1 MIQKVKE
8 EFCFSCEG
16 LLLTPDEKLGP
27 FCKLCFQKTKR
38 RDPLMRA
45 AIRSSAVVVVPLV
58 CPHEERK
65 HGNCRFKE
73 PRYFSVIVLDKQL
86 EATKITG
93 PYTERGAEREAKRV
107 RRGIDRRGR

>member
-1 MIQKVKE
+1 MKKVE
-8 EFCFSCEG
+8 EAYCFSCEC
-16 LLLTPDEKLGP
+16 LLLVESEKLGP
-27 FCKLCFQKTKR
+27 FCRNCFKKTKR

-45 AIRSSAVVVVPLV
+45 AISSAAVVVVPLV

-73 PRYFSVIVLDKQL
+73 PRYFSVIVLDKKL

-107 RRGIDRRGR
+107 RRHLKRGSR